1 MWRNSQWLL
10 SIFQK
15 GALPVKVVYQTC
27 CGIDVHKSFLV
38 ATIIKT
44 TSGVQPSYQKKR
56 FSTFNNSILEFK
68 QWLLDNSCRDVC
80 MESTGKYWV
89 PVFNLLEDEI
99 NVTIANPKWVK
110 AVKGN
115 KDDTKDSK
123 WIGDLFRL
131 GLVPGSYIPCKPI
144 RILREFTRY
153 RYKLTSCRSSEKN
166 RFQNALTVC
175 NVALDSVVSDIFGKS
190 ATSVIDYLLKQPD
203 NSINHEEISSR
214 LLRSLKKKS
223 ESVIES
229 IEGYQ
234 MTDAQKYRMRLVHA
248 HMDYITSTISDID
261 SMIDSLVEPYENA
274 VQLLCT
280 IPGVDRSSAITI
292 LSEIGTDMTQFSNS
306 KRLCCWAGLTPGNN
320 ESPGKKKS
328 VRITR
333 AGVYLKPALVQ
344 VAHAAVKSNKSPYY
358 KAKYER
364 IMKRRGK
371 KRAIIAVAR
380 MILTAVYHMLSTG
393 EAWNPTDLYKIDMP
407 EPLKNKQKEKAVKQ
421 AMKLLIAEGIIKEP
435 LLAS

>member
-1 MWRNSQWLL
+1 M
-10 SIFQK
+10 
-15 GALPVKVVYQTC
+15 KVVYPTC
-27 CGIDVHKSFLV
+27 CGVDVHKSFLV

-56 FSTFNNSILEFK
+56 FSTFNNSILKFK
-68 QWLLDNSCRDVC
+68 NWLIENDCYDVC
-80 MESTGKYWV
+80 MESTGKYWI
-89 PVFNLLEDEI
+89 PVFNLLEDII

-131 GLVPGSYIPCKPI
+131 GMVKGSFIPCKNI

-153 RYKLTSCRSSEKN
+153 RYKLISARASEKN

-190 ATSVIDYLLKQPD
+190 ATSIINYLIEQSD
-203 NSINHEEISSR
+203 NSINHEEISNR

-223 ESVIES
+223 DSVIES

-234 MTDAQKYRMRLVHA
+234 MADSQKYRMRLVRA
-248 HMDYITSTISDID
+248 HMDYITSAINDID
-261 SMIDSLVEPYENA
+261 TMLDSLVEPYENA
-274 VQLLCT
+274 INLLCT
-280 IPGVDRSSAITI
+280 IPGIKRDSAITI
-292 LSEIGTDMTQFSNS
+292 ISEIGTDMAQFSSS
-306 KRLCCWAGLTPGNN
+306 KRLCCWAGLAPGSN
-320 ESPGKKKS
+320 ESAGKKKS
-328 VRITR
+328 VRIAR

-344 VAHAAVKSNKSPYY
+344 CAHAAVKSDKTPYY
-358 KAKYER
+358 KMKYER
-364 IMKRRGK
+364 IYKRRGK
-371 KRAIIAVAR
+371 KRAIIAIAR
-380 MILTAVYHMLSTG
+380 MILTAIYQMLSTG
-393 EAWNPTDLYKIDMP
+393 EVWNPCDLYKIDMP
-407 EPLKNKQKEKAVKQ
+407 QPLVDKQKAKAIKQ
-421 AMKLLIAEGIIKEP
+421 AYKLLVSEGLISEP